1 MKEAQ
6 SHRGSD
12 KTRTVVV
19 TDPAAARALLDPSTV
34 RHLAPFLGSEL
45 SVSEAAEITGEKPNT
60 VLSRVRRFVALGLL
74 EVSREV
80 PRAGR
85 PIKLYTAV
93 ADVFF
98 VPFEASEAESLESA
112 LAERERYVED
122 LLRHNVVRG
131 RLEALGNWGTRVYR
145 DERGRL
151 QVQTAVTPDTNVTM
165 LDPGAPAVLSAWRDA
180 VMLDYEDAKELQ
192 RELYEL
198 LLRYLRYD
206 GSQRY
211 VVHVGMAPVLR

>member
-1 MKEAQ
+1 M
-6 SHRGSD
+6 SD
-12 KTRTVVV
+12 ETRRTVVV

-45 SVSEAAEITGEKPNT
+45 SVGQAAELTGEKPNT

-74 EVSREV
+74 EVTDEV
-80 PRAGR
+80 ARSGR
-85 PIKLYTAV
+85 PIKLYAAV

-98 VPFEASEAESLESA
+98 VPFEASEAESLEA
-112 LAERERYVED
+112 GLAERERYAEE
-122 LLRHNVVRG
+122 LLRHNVVRT
-131 RLEALGNWGTRVYR
+131 RMEAIGNWGTRVYL

-180 VMLDYEDAKELQ
+180 VMLDYEDAKALQ
-192 RELYEL
+192 NEMYEL
-198 LLRYLRYD
+198 LLRYLRKE

-211 VVHVGMAPVLR
+211 VVHLGMAPVLR

>member
-1 MKEAQ
+1 M
-6 SHRGSD
+6 
-12 KTRTVVV
+12 VI
-19 TDPAAARALLDPSTV
+19 TDPTAARALLDPSTV

-45 SVSEAAEITGEKPNT
+45 SVSEAAEISGEKPNT
-60 VLSRVRRFVALGLL
+60 VLSRVRRFVTLGLL

-98 VPFEASEAESLESA
+98 VPFEASEAESLEAA

-131 RLEALGNWGTRVYR
+131 RLEALGNWGTRVYK

-151 QVQTAVTPDTNVTM
+151 QVQTAVTPDANVTM

-180 VMLDYEDAKELQ
+180 VMLDYEDAKALQ
-192 RELYEL
+192 RQLYEL

>member
-1 MKEAQ
+1 M
-6 SHRGSD
+6 
-12 KTRTVVV
+12 VI
-19 TDPAAARALLDPSTV
+19 TDPTAARALLDPSTV

-45 SVSEAAEITGEKPNT
+45 SVSEAAAISGEKPNT
-60 VLSRVRRFVALGLL
+60 VLSRVRRFVTLGLL

-98 VPFEASEAESLESA
+98 VPFEASEAESLEAA

-131 RLEALGNWGTRVYR
+131 RLEALGNWGTRVYK

-151 QVQTAVTPDTNVTM
+151 QVQTAVTPDANVTM

-180 VMLDYEDAKELQ
+180 VMLDYEDAKALQ
-192 RELYEL
+192 RQLYEL